1 MTVQGIVEIILP
13 VHRGVNIKKWNLI
26 DFQYNINVYII
37 INPFIMN
44 LLSSK
49 HFIAYTKSWAY

>member
-1 MTVQGIVEIILP
+1 MSVQDISKIILS
-13 VHRGVNIKKWNLI
+13 VHGGVNIKKLNLI

-49 HFIAYTKSWAY
+49 HFIAYRKSWAY